1 MIKLKEIVA
10 KILSELDYQNK
21 YYFSN
26 RNHLFPDSANESV
39 MFGIVISHKNGLT
52 PDEAKDI
59 IKAFKQN
66 DDKSDLQYY
75 AATKKIVGKVGVYKF
90 FAVHKAAGKNSSSSP
105 HIEQCKIKDK
115 LDKIKKGLEIT
126 KKTIHK

>member
-1 MIKLKEIVA
+1 MEGLKEFY
-10 KILSELDYQNK
+10 KID
-21 YYFSN
+21 
-26 RNHLFPDSANESV
+26 AV
-39 MFGIVISHKNGLT
+39 
-52 PDEAKDI
+52 EA
-59 IKAFKQN
+59 
-66 DDKSDLQYY
+66 L
-75 AATKKIVGKVGVYKF
+75 KF